1 MTLVLIVDDERPIR
15 ELLQALLRDA
25 GYETRAAVHGAEALA
40 LVAAAPPD
48 LVLTDLMMPVLGG
61 ADLCRRLKAADATRA
76 IPVIL
81 MSAVRPGAALS
92 AGQDAFLR
100 KPFDLA
106 EVEALVGRY
115 VGSTA
120 PAPERA

>member
-1 MTLVLIVDDERPIR
+1 
-15 ELLQALLRDA
+15 LLREMLSESGFTVTLA
-25 GYETRAAVHGAEALA
+25 INGRLA
-40 LVAAAPPD
+40 LEILEEGRAD